1 MTELKLSRRD
11 SLKGLV
17 GLSAATVAVAAGAT
31 ALTTTEAG
39 AAQLHMDVALETLN
53 TALHQLQD
61 AMADKGGYRVK
72 AIAAVKSAIGDVEAG
87 IKWAKTH

>member
-17 GLSAATVAVAAGAT
+17 GLGAATVAVAAGAT
-31 ALTTTEAG
+31 ALTTSEAA
-39 AAQLHMDVALETLN
+39 AAQVHMDVALETLN

-61 AMADKGGYRVK
+61 AMPDKGGYRIK

-87 IKWAKTH
+87 IKWARHH